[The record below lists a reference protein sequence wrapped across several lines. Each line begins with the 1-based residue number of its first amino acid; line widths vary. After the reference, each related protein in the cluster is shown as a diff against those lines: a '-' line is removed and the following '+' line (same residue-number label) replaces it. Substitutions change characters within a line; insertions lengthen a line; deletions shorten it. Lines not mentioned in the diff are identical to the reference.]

1 MEYLTAMFSVKASCD
16 SALKIWLSGKQGEE
30 GEEGEEGVSWVRL
43 SPSTHAR
50 EMWWLPGLAGSQ
62 AEGAEMRILSNVGWV
77 WQAFLLNP
85 LFEPV

>member
-1 MEYLTAMFSVKASCD
+1 MRERSGGYL
-16 SALKIWLSGKQGEE
+16 
-30 GEEGEEGVSWVRL
+30 
-43 SPSTHAR
+43 
-50 EMWWLPGLAGSQ
+50 GLAGSQ